1 MNSLTNRRRGAT
13 VGGSKNPIREINMQE
28 DAPTEFKENI
38 IRIVTI
44 APRGRLDTV
53 RALEFRKQVQE
64 VIEGGVKNL
73 VLDLSETPF
82 LDSAGMAVLVSA
94 LKQCRQQ
101 GGDARMVWPQSEPV
115 KRILSLTKFDRVFEM
130 KNSVADA
137 VASFS

>member
-1 MNSLTNRRRGAT
+1 
-13 VGGSKNPIREINMQE
+13 MQE